1 MPCIWQLVTEKYV
14 LLLNEE
20 LTAEDAELSSKEW
33 ELAKQLA
40 TDLLSSQDL
49 TEDQRTKLQ
58 ASLNK
63 ASKTG

>member
-1 MPCIWQLVTEKYV
+1 MGLLQHQVTAKYV